1 MEELTATQPVAATPR
16 TWKPVYTIV
25 ERNERKWWT
34 RVGTAFTNRDGSV
47 TVKLDASPING
58 ELQIRDPDSIPPA
71 RRASGGDPFAGAG
84 GLS

>member
-34 RVGTAFTNRDGSV
+34 RVGTPNHAAGQNTMPRLSGSV
-47 TVKLDASPING
+47 GTPTISCEQEKNVVTLTAKLTA
-58 ELQIRDPDSIPPA
+58 
-71 RRASGGDPFAGAG
+71 
-84 GLS
+84 